1 MAAVDAA
8 GGPTKETLENI
19 AAPEPSADLAT
30 ETERLIFIS
39 YLLGA
44 DHLST
49 RLELADEPDPIPFE
63 DAATFLRARVPLT
76 KTEWNDLEPK
86 LRFRAFT
93 TAALSTPDAV
103 DRVRRMAVTAVEKGT
118 PFSEFWTA
126 AKAESAA
133 GLGDS
138 PWYWETVYRTNVQ
151 TAYNAGRAAEV
162 MRLNPP
168 YLEFVGIEDSRQ
180 TSICQG
186 RSGTILPSSHP
197 FWQSNWPPLHFNCRS
212 TVRAVFEEEVDA
224 MRESGEWNPSSDA
237 DIPTEPAAKGFGGN
251 PIESDSF
258 YKLTPGMV
266 ERAAK
271 YGLRSEIE
279 RFAHD
284 AGIKDFVLSA
294 IAPKVSAVAPVVQ
307 AAINPSVPQFKT
319 VKEAEAYILKNN
331 LADDVSFKGC
341 DLRVVQD
348 WTYAW
353 AETLEKYPEARKGM
367 QFFGTIQER
376 NNRLKAILEK
386 RYEQAFIERNID
398 AVTAQALARKFAGR
412 DIRSWRPASGTIAEF
427 TWTDQITGISVNK
440 SVGSD
445 WDLFKQHREY
455 DVSAGWKPEGTATVG
470 SSLHHEVGHLLDW
483 LTGLSNTHEIDSLYT
498 ALGSEGVA
506 DGLSR
511 YAAEN
516 KKEFIAEAWS
526 EYRSSERP
534 RSLAMKIANELQR
547 RLRP

>member
-8 GGPTKETLENI
+8 GGPTKDTIESI
-19 AAPEPSADLAT
+19 HAPDPSADLAV
-30 ETERLIFIS
+30 ETERLLFVS
-39 YLLGA
+39 YLLGS

-49 RLELADEPDPIPFE
+49 RLELADEPEAIPFD
-63 DAATFLRARVPLT
+63 DAAAFLRARVPLT
-76 KTEWNDLEPK
+76 KDEWTDLEPK

-103 DRVRRMAVTAVEKGT
+103 DRVRRMAVAAIDKGT

-180 TSICQG
+180 TSICQE

-212 TVRAVFEEEVDA
+212 TVRAVFAEEVDA
-224 MRESGEWNPSSDA
+224 MRENGTWSPTPGDVTPPSDA
-237 DIPTEPAAKGFGGN
+237 ATGFGGN
-251 PIESDSF
+251 PIETGSF
-258 YKLTPGMV
+258 YRMTPGMV
-266 ERAAK
+266 ERAEK

-279 RFAHD
+279 KFARA
-284 AGIKDFVLSA
+284 AGIKDYALAAV
-294 IAPKVSAVAPVVQ
+294 APKVSVVTPAAQVAMN
-307 AAINPSVPQFKT
+307 AGVPQFKT
-319 VKEAEAYILKNN
+319 VKEAEAYILKND

-353 AETLEKYPEARKGM
+353 AETLEEYPEARKGM

-376 NNRLKAILEK
+376 NNRLKAILEQ

-398 AVTAQALARKFAGR
+398 AVTAQALAKKFAGR

-455 DVSAGWKPEGTATVG
+455 DVSAGWKPKGTATVE

-526 EYRSSERP
+526 EYQSSERP
-534 RSLAMKIANELQR
+534 RSLSMRIANELQR